1 MQTFLDGAP
10 DRLRCNAVL
19 FVVIH
24 LLSAAVFGDRH
35 QRLHAL
41 RDLIGE
47 KHYFAV
53 YMPRG
58 TTRGLD
64 EGGLAAQETFLVRI
78 QNADQGNFGK
88 IETFTKQI
96 DSDENVEIGCAKAAQ
111 DFHALTAKFDRIIDL
126 MLQRL

>member
-1 MQTFLDGAP
+1 M
-10 DRLRCNAVL
+10 
-19 FVVIH
+19 
-24 LLSAAVFGDRH
+24 
-35 QRLHAL
+35 
-41 RDLIGE
+41 
-47 KHYFAV
+47 
-53 YMPRG
+53 
-58 TTRGLD
+58 D

-111 DFHALTAKFDRIIDL
+111 DFDALDRVDVAMQVAHFQSDISQVIGQIFGGSFRQCRYQYSLAFFHTLTAKFDRIIDL